1 MLVLFSKF
9 NTSIKL
15 SIFICICLI
24 LGKIA
29 VIYSFKP
36 SFEFYPNEYHY
47 GYTSMVTLL
56 KNGIPSLPYWQNSS
70 VGVDIVN
77 YIVLGK
83 PFIDALLSKVINL
96 QLSNFYQTH
105 FFELFFTLLVLAF
118 IIKKNNSARLFWLI
132 FSLALL
138 DRQFNHIIRPDLGY
152 GISLGLLACFFA
164 LVHKNKKAR
173 LFWGGFFSVISVV
186 FFAAVGTLIVV
197 SLTTYLLWQVKN
209 GSNSLKQLLNYFYG
223 QLLVIFITCSYLIFS
238 LGIVEYFNLINIVL
252 DYLKSNDKYIIDSE
266 KILTYG
272 KVFCS
277 FFLSPTG
284 ISFFPSLLIL
294 GFSNISS
301 FKLLDD
307 FHKNVLTFIFI
318 SALIFLI
325 LCIFMPLHFYS
336 ERIVWSLPFALCILS
351 INYQNKFI
359 YTEKYLR
366 YFSVYIFIQ
375 QVIFHYGINKV
386 LIVDFY
392 VLQIISTICNIF
404 MLGLFFTI
412 FKNNSNIDTP
422 NKVKEI
428 LHKHVLLVI
437 IILSFALNDSTIQI
451 IRIYSN
457 SKSEI
462 SESRLL
468 ELKDNISKN
477 LNDRTNVKSII
488 TNWPIED
495 FFDEKYLLH
504 AYSFFMVHRK
514 SRKFLTGVP
523 SIQPD
528 LVIFITNKNRGKDY
542 FFDNL
547 SNLRSKIP
555 GDKKRI
561 SFRNHKTIFVK
572 GYGYKLFLSES
583 TENYNIN
590 FYELSDIKYEKVD
603 LYFEKLKPNIFQQY
617 IKSYDEKYNQ
627 HN

>member
-1 MLVLFSKF
+1 M
-9 NTSIKL
+9 
-15 SIFICICLI
+15 
-24 LGKIA
+24 
-29 VIYSFKP
+29 
-36 SFEFYPNEYHY
+36 
-47 GYTSMVTLL
+47 
-56 KNGIPSLPYWQNSS
+56 
-70 VGVDIVN
+70 
-77 YIVLGK
+77 
-83 PFIDALLSKVINL
+83 
-96 QLSNFYQTH
+96 
-105 FFELFFTLLVLAF
+105 
-118 IIKKNNSARLFWLI
+118 
-132 FSLALL
+132 
-138 DRQFNHIIRPDLGY
+138 
-152 GISLGLLACFFA
+152 
-164 LVHKNKKAR
+164 
-173 LFWGGFFSVISVV
+173 
-186 FFAAVGTLIVV
+186 
-197 SLTTYLLWQVKN
+197 
-209 GSNSLKQLLNYFYG
+209 
-223 QLLVIFITCSYLIFS
+223 
-238 LGIVEYFNLINIVL
+238 
-252 DYLKSNDKYIIDSE
+252 
-266 KILTYG
+266 
-272 KVFCS
+272 
-277 FFLSPTG
+277 
-284 ISFFPSLLIL
+284 
-294 GFSNISS
+294 
-301 FKLLDD
+301 
-307 FHKNVLTFIFI
+307 
-318 SALIFLI
+318 
-325 LCIFMPLHFYS
+325 
-336 ERIVWSLPFALCILS
+336 
-351 INYQNKFI
+351 
-359 YTEKYLR
+359 
-366 YFSVYIFIQ
+366 
-375 QVIFHYGINKV
+375 
-386 LIVDFY
+386 
-392 VLQIISTICNIF
+392 
-404 MLGLFFTI
+404 
-412 FKNNSNIDTP
+412 
-422 NKVKEI
+422 
-428 LHKHVLLVI
+428 I

>member
-1 MLVLFSKF
+1 M
-9 NTSIKL
+9 
-15 SIFICICLI
+15 
-24 LGKIA
+24 
-29 VIYSFKP
+29 
-36 SFEFYPNEYHY
+36 
-47 GYTSMVTLL
+47 L
-56 KNGIPSLPYWQNSS
+56 KNGIPSLPYWENSS

-83 PFIDALLSKVINL
+83 PFVDALLSKVLDL
-96 QLSNFYQTH
+96 QLNNFYQTH
-105 FFELFFTLLVLAF
+105 FFELFFTLLVLAL
-118 IIKKNNSARLFWLI
+118 IIKKNNSVRLFWLI

-138 DRQFNHIIRPDLGY
+138 DGQFNHLIRPDLGY
-152 GISLGLLACFFA
+152 GISLGLLACFFS
-164 LVHKNKKAR
+164 LVHKNKTVR
-173 LFWGGFFSVISVV
+173 FFWGGFFSVISVI

-197 SLTTYLLWQVKN
+197 SLTTYLLWQLKN

-223 QLLVIFITCSYLIFS
+223 QLLVIFITCSYLIFH
-238 LGIVEYFNLINIVL
+238 LGIEEYFNLINIVL
-252 DYLKSNDKYIIDSE
+252 EYLKSSDKYIIDRE

-307 FHKNVLTFIFI
+307 FHKNILTFTFI

-325 LCIFMPLHFYS
+325 FSIFMPLHFYV
-336 ERIVWSLPFALCILS
+336 ERIVWSTPFALCILS

-359 YTEKYLR
+359 YTDQYLR
-366 YFSVYIFIQ
+366 YFSLYIFIQ

-386 LIVDFY
+386 LSVDFY
-392 VLQIISTICNIF
+392 ILQVISTICNIF
-404 MLGLFFTI
+404 MLGLLFTI
-412 FKNNSNIDTP
+412 FKSNKNINTT
-422 NKVKEI
+422 NKPEKNF
-428 LHKHVLLVI
+428 HKHVLLGI
-437 IILSFALNDSTIQI
+437 IILSFALNDNIVKI
-451 IRIYSN
+451 PKIYLN
-457 SKSEI
+457 SKSDI

-468 ELKDNISKN
+468 ELKNNISKN
-477 LNDRTNVKSII
+477 LNDLTNVTSII

-495 FFDEKYLLH
+495 FFDERYSLH

-528 LVIFITNKNRGKDY
+528 LVIFITNKNKGKDY
-542 FFDNL
+542 FLNNL
-547 SNLRSKIP
+547 SNLRSKIHL
-555 GDKKRI
+555 DKKNF
-561 SFRNHKTIFVK
+561 SFQDHETIFVK

-583 TENYNIN
+583 TKNYNIN
-590 FYELSDIKYEKVD
+590 YYEYSDIKYENVD
-603 LYFEKLKPNIFQQY
+603 LYFEKLKPIIFQQY